1 METKR
6 QANFELLRI
15 VAMLMILVLH
25 YLSRGQIIADGDM
38 DQWTA
43 VECAAY
49 LIRAFCIVPVNC
61 YVLVSGYFL
70 VQSPWKPGRIV
81 TIAGQLLFY
90 SLLVPAVLL
99 CIGAVP
105 FGSLTV
111 YDWLNYLLP
120 VETEHYWFGTAY
132 LLMYVFAPFLAAG
145 VRAVQ
150 KRTLQ
155 IALGVLGLY
164 FCVWKSVLPV
174 HLATDRSGYEF
185 GWFLFLFLLAA
196 YIRLYGCPLLEQK
209 SHAAALYIGMSIGIF
224 CLVAGTHALARTT
237 GSKALA
243 YYAGAPWSY
252 NHIFCLLASVGFFMW
267 FKDMKAWEG
276 RWADGIVRLAPYS
289 FGVYLLHEHLL
300 MRTQWMEWLGSGRVR
315 TSFLFIP
322 HMVLCAVLVYLCGTA
337 ADAARAWMFRRIGKI
352 AAHHEKGKS

>member
-164 FCVWKSVLPV
+164 FCVWESVLPV
-174 HLATDRSGYEF
+174 HLATDRTVGWNVVVKSSPNRSPF
-185 GWFLFLFLLAA
+185 GEPSAVC
-196 YIRLYGCPLLEQK
+196 IVPLNPRK
-209 SHAAALYIGMSIGIF
+209 VNP
-224 CLVAGTHALARTT
+224 CLHQNLRRRKQRNR
-237 GSKALA
+237 KA
-243 YYAGAPWSY
+243 
-252 NHIFCLLASVGFFMW
+252 V
-267 FKDMKAWEG
+267 
-276 RWADGIVRLAPYS
+276 
-289 FGVYLLHEHLL
+289 
-300 MRTQWMEWLGSGRVR
+300 
-315 TSFLFIP
+315 
-322 HMVLCAVLVYLCGTA
+322 
-337 ADAARAWMFRRIGKI
+337 
-352 AAHHEKGKS
+352 